1 MSSASNNEATLPSS
15 SPSPLLVTPK
25 LQSLLLQP
33 CGFPRSHGLE
43 WRCCRTLAHRQPPGK
58 SARLQAPR
66 SCAEPRPSGSLWMGS
81 RGQAVSRPPGPA
93 HFHASPP
100 CCLKNVIYW
109 GTPKLLSLLTL
120 CPPLITLPAS
130 LLYRYICVYN
140 YIYIF
145 AGVWLLFLLRPWYPF
160 PLCVCV
166 CVIMLW
172 EGDSAWN

>member
-81 RGQAVSRPPGPA
+81 RGQAVSWPPGPA

-100 CCLKNVIYW
+100 CCLKNVIYL

-120 CPPLITLPAS
+120 CPPLS
-130 LLYRYICVYN
+130 HSQLLFSTDTYVYII
-140 YIYIF
+140 IYIF
-145 AGVWLLFLLRPWYPF
+145 LPGSGFCSCSGPGTPF
-160 PLCVCV
+160 HCVCV
-166 CVIMLW
+166 CV
-172 EGDSAWN
+172 